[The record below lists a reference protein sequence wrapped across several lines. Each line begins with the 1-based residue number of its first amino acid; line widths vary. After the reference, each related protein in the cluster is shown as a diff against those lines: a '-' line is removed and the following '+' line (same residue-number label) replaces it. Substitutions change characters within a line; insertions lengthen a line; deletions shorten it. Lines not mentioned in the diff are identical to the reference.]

1 METTPKHLFAMP
13 ALVAALMSAGL
24 ALAQAPLALDRS
36 AAQVT
41 RAAAGRALT
50 APSAAAPADIVAG
63 HLRGQGRAN
72 AVLASLRTV
81 RSGAGAHG
89 VTHLRIEQVVDG
101 LTVHGAYLKAAV
113 NARGEL
119 VHVID
124 RLAAVSAPA
133 PSRIDALT
141 ALRTAMASV
150 HPTQSMTFH
159 RSGEQGNV
167 ASFDGGAF
175 FHTRPT
181 VTAVAVPMSDGTLAR
196 GWLVQT
202 WTQQANQLH
211 HTLVSGDGR
220 VLDIENRTASDS
232 YNVFAEDPLKG
243 PQTVVQGPAAGSP
256 SSPAG
261 WLGSGAQTTINITGN
276 NANVYL
282 DADKNNR
289 ADRGGSAVADGNFV
303 TAANLAAA
311 PTTTA
316 NQAVS
321 VQNLFYLNNVV
332 HDILYGH
339 GFNEAAGNF
348 QIDNFGKGGAGG
360 DPVLAEAQDGGG
372 LDNANFATPAD
383 GKKPRMQMYLWSG
396 NGPTHEVRVNS
407 PGVTSYAAKGAEFGP
422 AMTTTG
428 ITGAVVTT
436 VPADGCTAISGS
448 LSGKVALIDRGA
460 CNFTVKALNAQ
471 AAGAT
476 AMIVANTD
484 PTIFV
489 MGGAERRVKIPSVM
503 INQNDGN
510 ALKGTPAPNATV
522 RKLAQQPL
530 QLDGSIDADIVF
542 HEYGHGLSWRMIGGM
557 SGPLA
562 GAIGEGN
569 SDAIAMLIN
578 GDPVIGEYSYGNPN
592 GIRRYRYDS
601 YPLTYGDV
609 TGAEVHNDGE
619 IYAAIIWRMMTLFDT
634 NSRSRGDL
642 FRYVVDGMNTTPST
656 PTYEQMR
663 EGILASVS
671 AGPVPADCSLV
682 WQAFAQY
689 GVGVGALGVVNSS
702 TSVTITPSFN
712 VPASCN

>member
-50 APSAAAPADIVAG
+50 PPSAAAPADIVAG
-63 HLRGQGRAN
+63 HLRGQGRAD
-72 AVLASLRTV
+72 AVLASLRTA

-150 HPTQSMTFH
+150 HPTQSTTFR

-175 FHTRPT
+175 FHTAPT
-181 VTAVAVPMSDGTLAR
+181 VTAVAVPMSNGTLAR

-202 WTQQANQLH
+202 WTQQTNQLH

-232 YNVFAEDPLKG
+232 YNVFAEDPGKG
-243 PQTVVQGPAAGSP
+243 PQTVVSGPAPAGGAP
-256 SSPAG
+256 SPAG
-261 WLGSGAQTTINITGN
+261 WLGAGTQTTIKISGN
-276 NANVYL
+276 NVNAYL
-282 DADKNNR
+282 DTDKNNR
-289 ADRGGSAVADGNFV
+289 ADRGGSLVPTGNFL
-303 TAANLAAA
+303 TAFDVAAA
-311 PTTTA
+311 PSTTG
-316 NQAVS
+316 NRAVS

-332 HDILYGH
+332 HDILYGR
-339 GFNEAAGNF
+339 GFTEAAGNF
-348 QIDNFGKGGAGG
+348 QVDNFGKDGFGA

-383 GKKPRMQMYLWSG
+383 GSKPRMQMYLWSG
-396 NGPTHEVRVNS
+396 NGPTHEVKVN
-407 PGVTSYAAKGAEFGP
+407 PGGPSYAAKGAEFGP
-422 AMTTTG
+422 ALTTTG

-448 LSGKVALIDRGA
+448 LSGKVALIDRGTCA
-460 CNFTVKALNAQ
+460 FTVKALNAQ

-476 AMIVANTD
+476 AMIVANSDAT
-484 PTIFV
+484 TFL
-489 MGGAERRVKIPSVM
+489 MGGTARRVKIPSVM

-510 ALKGTPAPNATV
+510 ALKGTTAPNATV

-530 QLDGSIDADIVF
+530 QLDGSLDADIVF

-569 SDAIAMLIN
+569 SDGIAMLIN
-578 GDPVIGEYSYGNPN
+578 GDDVIGEYSYSNPN
-592 GIRRYRYDS
+592 GIRRHRYAG
-601 YPLTYGDV
+601 YPLTYADV
-609 TGAEVHNDGE
+609 DGAEVHNDGE
-619 IYAAIIWRMMTLFDT
+619 IYAAIVWRMMELFGDT
-634 NSRSRGDL
+634 RREAL

-663 EGILASVS
+663 DGILASVS

-689 GVGVGALGVVNSS
+689 GVGVGALGVVNGSS
-702 TSVTITPSFN
+702 VSITPSFIA
-712 VPASCN
+712 PASCN